1 MTAKVPGRTNRRVR
15 MKIKAGKSYRT
26 VKGEKAD
33 VAEHHP
39 DSGRRFPFRGVSGG
53 GVSGGGVLWWDE
65 NGNSLI
71 DGDHDIVAEW
81 TDAEPVPPCGG
92 EVPTGPT
99 RTVTRLEV
107 VPGVYDGVVVG
118 DRTENFV
125 SVEFQILLA
134 DADQLERAA
143 AVLTELAKAV
153 RDGQ

>member
-1 MTAKVPGRTNRRVR
+1 
-15 MKIKAGKSYRT
+15 MKIEVGKSYWT

-33 VAEHHP
+33 VAERHP
-39 DSGRRFPFRGVSGG
+39 DSGRRFPFR

-71 DGDHDIVAEW
+71 DGGHDLVAEW
-81 TDAEPVPPCGG
+81 TDD
-92 EVPTGPT
+92 GPT

-107 VPGVYDGVVVG
+107 VPGVYDGV
-118 DRTENFV
+118 
-125 SVEFQILLA
+125 SVMIPDNGMVNLHVMFAFNDPSA
-134 DADQLERAA
+134 DELEAAA